1 VTDNSTHDARRGA
14 PALGADHPEQVA
26 PLEQEAAFNGI
37 QRRFV
42 ERVS

>member
-1 VTDNSTHDARRGA
+1 VTDGTTNHARRGA